1 MTLTAALT
9 CRLQHV
15 NSQAS
20 RAVLLVNLGS
30 PDSTSVKDV
39 KKYLDEFL
47 MDAHVLDFPYW
58 LRSFLVR
65 GVILNVR
72 PKKSAAAYKEIWWDE
87 GSPLKVISQRLRD
100 QIQFQAST
108 PVALAMRYQ
117 NPSIEASLRGLLYAN
132 PDLQELLLVPL
143 YPHYAMA
150 TTETVVVETRA
161 ALARLESN
169 VELRVLPPFYDSAA
183 YIDALAAVSKPHLFG
198 ADGSLVVD
206 KVLFSYHGIPK
217 RHIRKSDC
225 TGTHCLK
232 ATDANG
238 NDCCH
243 MGSPAHVWCY
253 KHQAVRTTE
262 LLAQK
267 LGLRT
272 DQYEISFQSRL
283 GGGWLTPF
291 TDIRLKQ
298 FPQEG
303 VQRLAVLCPA
313 FVSDCLETLEE
324 IAQEGKEL
332 FTEAGGKEFTYV
344 PCMNDDPAWIAAL
357 KTLIDQS
364 WSGQPFNVHQSIPNL
379 IGAV

>member
-1 MTLTAALT
+1 M
-9 CRLQHV
+9 
-15 NSQAS
+15 
-20 RAVLLVNLGS
+20 LLVNLGS
-30 PDSTSVKDV
+30 PDSTSVRDV

-87 GSPLKVISQRLRD
+87 GSPLKVISQRLHANIAAR
-100 QIQFQAST
+100 ARG

-117 NPSIEASLRGLLYAN
+117 NPSIEASLRVLLETN
-132 PDLQELLLVPL
+132 PNLSELLLVPL

-161 ALARLESN
+161 ALERLGSKA
-169 VELRVLPPFYDSAA
+169 ELRVLPPFYDSEA
-183 YIDALAAVSKPHLFG
+183 YIDALAAVSRAHLF
-198 ADGSLVVD
+198 AEDGSLRVD

-225 TGTHCLK
+225 TGAHCLS
-232 ATDANG
+232 ATDASG

-243 MGSPAHVWCY
+243 IGSPAHVWCY

-262 LLAQK
+262 LLAQR
-267 LGLRT
+267 LGLRA

-298 FPQEG
+298 LPKEG
-303 VQRLAVLCPA
+303 VERLAVLCPA

-332 FTEAGGKEFTYV
+332 FMHAGGEEFSYV

-357 KTLIDQS
+357 ETLIAES
-364 WSGQPFNVHQSIPNL
+364 WSGQPFEIHQSIPNL
-379 IGAV
+379 IGVV